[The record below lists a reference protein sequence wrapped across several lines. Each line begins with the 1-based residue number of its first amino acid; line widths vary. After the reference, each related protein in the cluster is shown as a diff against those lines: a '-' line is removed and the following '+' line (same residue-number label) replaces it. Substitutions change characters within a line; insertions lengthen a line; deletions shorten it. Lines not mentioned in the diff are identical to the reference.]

1 MESIQLSKE
10 ILEEITNFNRKVLK
24 TAETLV
30 RIPDVPVGTTPAE
43 VVYRENKL
51 RVLRYKPIVEEAQL
65 TPLVVI
71 FALIN
76 RYYILDLQPERS
88 VVQALLKQG
97 FDVYMID
104 WGTPSAADKYLTI
117 DDYVNGYIDHVV
129 DAVRHRSGSEKVT
142 ILGYCMGGTFA
153 VIYAALHP
161 EKVRNLIVQAAG
173 VDFENCDGIINAWSK
188 YMDADKM
195 VDTLGNIPGNML
207 NAGFLMLNP
216 VRLLLDKYV
225 SLFENIE
232 NEEAVK
238 SFLAMEKWIFDS
250 PPLAGETYRE
260 FVKKLYQKNQLIK
273 NELEI
278 GGKIV
283 DLRKIEMPTLVLVAE
298 NDNLVPA
305 ESTLCIKNAIA
316 SKDLEIISCPTGH
329 IGLSVSSIA
338 HKQVWPKVAEWLRA
352 RSK

>member
-1 MESIQLSKE
+1 MAQLQLSKE
-10 ILEEITNFNRKVLK
+10 ILEEISNFNRKVLK
-24 TAETLV
+24 TVETLV

-43 VVYRENKL
+43 EIYRENKL
-51 RVLRYKPIVEEAQL
+51 RVLHYKPMVEKTYP
-65 TPLVVI
+65 TPLVVS

-88 VVQALLKQG
+88 VVQALLKRG
-97 FDVYMID
+97 FDIYMID
-104 WGTPSAADKYLTI
+104 WGTPSAADRYLTI
-117 DDYVNGYIDHVV
+117 DDYVNGYMDHVV
-129 DAVRHRSGSEKVT
+129 DAVRSRTGNDKVT
-142 ILGYCMGGTFA
+142 LLGYCMGGTFA
-153 VIYAALHP
+153 VIYSALHP

-173 VDFENCDGIINAWSK
+173 VDFENCGGIINVWSK
-188 YMDADKM
+188 YMDVDRM
-195 VDTLGNIPGNML
+195 VDTLGNIPGDMM

-260 FVKKLYQKNQLIK
+260 FVKKLYQKNLLIK
-273 NELEI
+273 NQLEI
-278 GGKIV
+278 GGKKV
-283 DLRKIEMPTLVLVAE
+283 DLKKIDVPILILIAE
-298 NDNLVPA
+298 NDNLVPP
-305 ESTLCIKNAIA
+305 ESALRIKDAIA
-316 SKDLEIISCPTGH
+316 SKDIEVISCPTGH

-338 HKQVWPKVAEWLRA
+338 HKQVWPKVAEWLKA
-352 RSK
+352 RSQ